1 MEDNKCKMC
10 NKLFTNKQSLQRH
23 ENKKIKCNIKTD
35 YKCNRC
41 NKYFTQ
47 KKNLIQHNEKN
58 NCILINTDIQL
69 NVSNKEEHKNALL
82 DILNSKLNN
91 ENKIKLIKIINPNL
105 NDMSINDILN
115 NDVSINT
122 KIVLLNTKVAI
133 NINMHNTNTNSN
145 NIINY
150 NINNFGN
157 ENVDYIA
164 NKSLLKLIKN
174 NYSEDILL
182 KLSDEIYLNEK
193 HPENQTIKIDNL
205 NNKFCK
211 VKEKNKWITTTK
223 DAALKKIFDRV
234 FDIVIN
240 CIDETQDV
248 INEEKINI
256 INGYIEK
263 DFEDE
268 IIVEAVKKLA
278 LNIYNFYNSSII

>member
-1 MEDNKCKMC
+1 M
-10 NKLFTNKQSLQRH
+10 
-23 ENKKIKCNIKTD
+23 
-35 YKCNRC
+35 
-41 NKYFTQ
+41 
-47 KKNLIQHNEKN
+47 N
-58 NCILINTDIQL
+58 NCSPTKRILL
-69 NVSNKEEHKNALL
+69 SAL
-82 DILNSKLNN
+82 
-91 ENKIKLIKIINPNL
+91 
-105 NDMSINDILN
+105 LN

-122 KIVLLNTKVAI
+122 KIVLLNTKVAT
-133 NINMHNTNTNSN
+133 NINMHNTNSN

-248 INEEKINI
+248 INEEKIRFRI
-256 INGYIEK
+256 SI
-263 DFEDE
+263 
-268 IIVEAVKKLA
+268 
-278 LNIYNFYNSSII
+278 FYF